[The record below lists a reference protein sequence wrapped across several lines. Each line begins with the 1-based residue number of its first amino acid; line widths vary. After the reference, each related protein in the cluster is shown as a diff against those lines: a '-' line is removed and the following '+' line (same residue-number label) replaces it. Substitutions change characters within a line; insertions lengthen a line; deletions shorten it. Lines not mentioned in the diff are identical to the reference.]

1 MMYEECGPNELA
13 ASEILGNPTVLAR
26 YELEN
31 IDLTRPFCLSPVVS
45 LTRRELTHSL
55 KHRSVDKDLGDY
67 QLQFTTE
74 DIWKPLNRH
83 Q

>member
-31 IDLTRPFCLSPVVS
+31 IDLTRSFCLSPMVS

-55 KHRSVDKDLGDY
+55 EHRSVDKDLGDY
-67 QLQFTTE
+67 QLHFTTE